1 MAWPHG
7 FLPHG
12 QSALRLRMSKHSH
25 SGLLFCMRMGSWG
38 EDTTP
43 RPGGWAQPLGAA
55 RQDGDSAG
63 QAPAAA
69 APSRSVLCSGRTGR
83 HSRRCGGRCRPARP
97 HDARRDPAGPQEI
110 GASCL
115 GCSSPPPL
123 FRGDWLEGPGSLQS
137 RRAALRCPPRCSRC
151 CVRSEAHS
159 GAGRWCPTGVL
170 CSLPRQ
176 AWDLAVD
183 ICLSQLPTII
193 EEGTAF
199 RVSLSAVRRGLQ
211 STSQVWG
218 PGCRGV
224 RGRRPLCVAHVHRC
238 ASRSR

>member
-1 MAWPHG
+1 
-7 FLPHG
+7 
-12 QSALRLRMSKHSH
+12 MSKHSH

-110 GASCL
+110 GAACL
-115 GCSSPPPL
+115 GCSSPPL
-123 FRGDWLEGPGSLQS
+123 WFRGDWLEGPGSLQS

-151 CVRSEAHS
+151 CVRSEAPQW
-159 GAGRWCPTGVL
+159 GRSVVPNGRPL
-170 CSLPRQ
+170 LSPQASLGPRRGHLSLPAAHDHR
-176 AWDLAVD
+176 
-183 ICLSQLPTII
+183 
-193 EEGTAF
+193 GRH
-199 RVSLSAVRRGLQ
+199 RVPGESVRRPAWSAKHQPG
-211 STSQVWG
+211 VG
-218 PGCRGV
+218 PGVPGCQRPAPPV
-224 RGRRPLCVAHVHRC
+224 RSTRPQVCQPVTVRL
-238 ASRSR
+238 